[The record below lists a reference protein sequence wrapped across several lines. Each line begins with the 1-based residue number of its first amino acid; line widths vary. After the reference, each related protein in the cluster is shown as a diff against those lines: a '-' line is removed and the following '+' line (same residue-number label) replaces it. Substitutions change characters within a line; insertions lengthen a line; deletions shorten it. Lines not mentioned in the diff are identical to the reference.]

1 MEAWNLEWDGHGCA
15 ADWLAV
21 LAAGI
26 MARKPLCER
35 LVTGIKAVDA
45 FHPIGHGQCLG
56 LMGKKGSGKSSLA
69 LHVMLNQKEPNAAAK
84 TEAEKLRCIYV
95 AVGQVSAS

>member
-1 MEAWNLEWDGHGCA
+1 
-15 ADWLAV
+15 
-21 LAAGI
+21 